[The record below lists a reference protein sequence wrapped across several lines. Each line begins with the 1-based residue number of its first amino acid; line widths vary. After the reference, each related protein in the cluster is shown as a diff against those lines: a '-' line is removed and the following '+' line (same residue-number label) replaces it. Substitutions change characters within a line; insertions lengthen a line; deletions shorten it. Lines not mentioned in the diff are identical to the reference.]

1 MAHCLSLDLEVGVK
15 DGRIHALAG
24 VRADTGE
31 CLTLSVTRRNLA
43 NALTRLHELAD
54 SAGFLLGH
62 NLIDFDL
69 HHLRATNP
77 NLRLLTLPAVDTL
90 RLNPLAFP
98 RNPYHHLVKRYQ
110 DGQRRHSRRNDPEL
124 DARLTLELF
133 GDQLEAFRDAPA
145 GLLTAWAGLLPAMT
159 PTPST
164 IHEFPM
170 FSLNRACFWGN
181 MMLGTIDL

>member
-1 MAHCLSLDLEVGVK
+1 M
-15 DGRIHALAG
+15 
-24 VRADTGE
+24 
-31 CLTLSVTRRNLA
+31 A

-54 SAGFLLGH
+54 GVGFLLGH

-77 NLRLLTLPAVDTL
+77 DLRLLTLPAVDTL

-110 DGQRRHSRRNDPEL
+110 DGQRRHSRRDDPEL

-133 GDQLEAFRDAPA
+133 GDQLEAIRDAPE
-145 GLLTAWAGLLPAMT
+145 GLLTAWPGLAWLASADDT
-159 PTPST
+159 NALDDSRVSDV
-164 IHEFPM
+164 
-170 FSLNRACFWGN
+170 FSQQGLF
-181 MMLGTIDL
+181 LG

>member
-15 DGRIHALAG
+15 DGRIHAVAG
-24 VRADTGE
+24 VRAHTGE
-31 CLTLSVTRRNLA
+31 CLALSVTRRNLA

-54 SAGFLLGH
+54 GAGFLPGH

-77 NLRLLTLPAVDTL
+77 DLRLLTLPVVDTL

-110 DGQRRHSRRNDPEL
+110 VGQLRHSRRNDPEL

-133 GDQLEAFRDAPA
+133 GDQLEAFRDAPE
-145 GLLTAWAGLLPAMT
+145 GLLTAWHWLNSADDTNALADSRVSNVFSQQGLFL
-159 PTPST
+159 
-164 IHEFPM
+164 
-170 FSLNRACFWGN
+170 GN